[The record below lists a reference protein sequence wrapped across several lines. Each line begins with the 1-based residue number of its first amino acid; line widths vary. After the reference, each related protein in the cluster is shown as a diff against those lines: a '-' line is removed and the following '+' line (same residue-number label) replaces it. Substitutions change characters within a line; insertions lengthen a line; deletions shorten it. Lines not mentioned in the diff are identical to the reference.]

1 MSECVMEAE
10 RLTYVYPCGKP
21 GLRALSLDIRRG
33 RKLAIVGPN
42 GAGKTTLILC
52 LNGTYR
58 PQSGA
63 IRLNG
68 APTAYRREALL
79 DWRRRVGVVFQDP
92 DDQVVAPSVAQDVA
106 FGPLNLGLTP
116 AAARERATECLAA
129 LGIEC
134 LWDAGTHELSHGQK
148 KLVALAGVLAMRPDV
163 ILLDEPT
170 AGLDPAGRRRVMSVL
185 DQLHAGG
192 TTLAMATHDMDLVYG
207 WADDV
212 AILRDG
218 QTLVQGA
225 TESVFRDAT
234 ALEAVG
240 LEVPCVPA
248 VARQLHRLNVLPAT
262 ATARTQADLMLELD
276 RADRVPGEG
285 GMGVLVAAPKPVAG
299 VTDPETRARVEP
311 SKQAIL
317 LIAFGTSI
325 PDAEAAYGSVERLCR
340 DRFPGVEVRWAFTSK
355 MIRRKLAALG
365 RHLESP
371 GEALE
376 RLVNDGY
383 RHVAVQSLHVIR
395 GQEYD
400 EMSAEL
406 DMVRARRRELR
417 SLVVG
422 LPLLSSPADIRRVA
436 RAMTSRLPPA
446 ERTPDEAMVWMGHGS
461 RHHAEDTRYD
471 ALADALRLLDPR
483 TFLATVEGR
492 ATLDAIVADIRA
504 SGARKA
510 WLLPFMAVAG
520 DHARNDLAGDEPDSW
535 KSVLEAAGIPCVP
548 VLKGMAEY
556 PAIAEL
562 WMDHLAAAWRE
573 ME

>member
-1 MSECVMEAE
+1 MPDCVIQAE
-10 RLTYVYPCGKP
+10 HVTYAYPCGKP
-21 GLRALSLDIRRG
+21 GLRALSLNIRRR

-68 APTAYRREALL
+68 APTGYRRDALL
-79 DWRRRVGVVFQDP
+79 AWRQHVGVVFQDP

-106 FGPLNLGLTP
+106 FGPLNMGLTP
-116 AAARERATECLAA
+116 EAARERASECLTA

-134 LWDAGTHELSHGQK
+134 LWDAGTHELSHGQR

-170 AGLDPAGRRRVMSVL
+170 AGLDPAGRRRVLAVL

-192 TTLAMATHDMDLVYG
+192 TTLAMATHDMDLVYA

-212 AILRDG
+212 AVLRDG
-218 QTLVQGA
+218 QTLLEGT
-225 TESVFRDAT
+225 TESVFRDASVLD
-234 ALEAVG
+234 AAG

-248 VARQLHRLNVLPAT
+248 VARQLHRLNVLPT
-262 ATARTQADLMLELD
+262 VSTARTAEGLLMELN
-276 RADRVPGEG
+276 RSGCAAAAAGE
-285 GMGVLVAAPKPVAG
+285 APLAEPLA
-299 VTDPETRARVEP
+299 VTDAAELEVPAPVSPPR
-311 SKQAIL
+311 QAIL
-317 LIAFGTSI
+317 LVAFGTSI
-325 PDAEAAYGSVERLCR
+325 PEAESAYDVIERLCR
-340 DRFPGVEVRWAFTSK
+340 DRFPGAEVRWAFTARF
-355 MIRRKLAALG
+355 IRSKLAAQG
-365 RHLESP
+365 RHLEAP
-371 GEALE
+371 GQALE

-383 RHVAVQSLHVIR
+383 LHVAVQSLHVIR

-406 DMVRARRRELR
+406 DEVRTRRQEFR
-417 SLVVG
+417 SVVVG
-422 LPLLSSPADIRRVA
+422 LPLLSSQADIRRVA
-436 RAMTSRLPPA
+436 QAMTLRLAPA
-446 ERTPDEAMVWMGHGS
+446 DREPGDAMVWMGHGS
-461 RHHAEDTRYD
+461 RHHAEDARYD
-471 ALADALRLLDPR
+471 ALAEALRLLDPH
-483 TFLATVEGR
+483 TFLATVEGH
-492 ATLDAIVADIRA
+492 ATLDAMLAGIRQ

-520 DHARNDLAGDEPDSW
+520 DHARNDLAGEEPDSW
-535 KSVLEAAGIPCVP
+535 KSVLEAAGIPCLP

-556 PAIAEL
+556 PAIAEI

-573 ME
+573 SE

>member
-1 MSECVMEAE
+1 MSDCVIEAE
-10 RLTYVYPCGKP
+10 RVTYAYPCGKP
-21 GLRALSLDIRRG
+21 GLRAMSLSIHRR

-68 APTAYRREALL
+68 APTAYRHEALL

-106 FGPLNLGLTP
+106 FGPLNMGLSP
-116 AAARERATECLAA
+116 AAARERTTECLTA

-134 LWDAGTHELSHGQK
+134 LWDSGTHELSYGQK

-170 AGLDPAGRRRVMSVL
+170 AGLDPAGRRRVMAVL

-212 AILRDG
+212 AVLQDG
-218 QTLVQGA
+218 RTLAQGT
-225 TESVFRDAT
+225 TESVFRDA
-234 ALEAVG
+234 AVLDAVG
-240 LEVPCVPA
+240 LELPCVPA
-248 VARQLHRLNVLPAT
+248 VARHLRRMNVLPSAS
-262 ATARTQADLMLELD
+262 TARTQEGLLMELERSGRVLADVSVG
-276 RADRVPGEG
+276 VPA
-285 GMGVLVAAPKPVAG
+285 AAPQPMAGAVAH
-299 VTDPETRARVEP
+299 ETPAFAELPKR
-311 SKQAIL
+311 AIL
-317 LIAFGTSI
+317 LVAFGTSI
-325 PDAEAAYGSVERLCR
+325 PEAEAAYRSIERLCR
-340 DRFPGVEVRWAFTSK
+340 DRFPGAEVRWAFTSK
-355 MIRRKLAALG
+355 MIRRKLAGLG
-365 RHLESP
+365 RHLDTPEQ
-371 GEALE
+371 ALE
-376 RLVNDGY
+376 RLVTDGY
-383 RHVAVQSLHVIR
+383 LHVAVQSLHVIR

-406 DMVRARRRELR
+406 DAVRARHRELR
-417 SLVVG
+417 SVVVG
-422 LPLLSSPADIRRVA
+422 LPLLSSLADVRRVA
-436 RAMTSRLPPA
+436 QAMTLRLPPN
-446 ERTPDEAMVWMGHGS
+446 ERTPADAMVWMGHGS
-461 RHHAEDTRYD
+461 RHHVEDVRYD
-471 ALADALRLLDPR
+471 ALADALRQLDPR

-492 ATLDAIVADIRA
+492 ATLDAIVSGIRQ

-520 DHARNDLAGDEPDSW
+520 DHARNDMAGDEPDSW

-548 VLKGMAEY
+548 VLTGMAEY
-556 PAIAEL
+556 PAIAEI